1 MNFVVIWG
9 FFLGLSC
16 TAIPLA
22 FAIGLTPLLFF
33 LGTGKYAPAVIFQS
47 IVSIN
52 ESFTLLALPFFI
64 LAGEIMSVGGI
75 GKRITQFAFALVG
88 WVPGGLALIS
98 VVASMIFGGV
108 SGSAAADAAAVGGVM
123 IPSMIKTGYDR
134 TSDAAVIA

>member
-52 ESFTLLALPFFI
+52 ESFTLLALPFFV

-88 WVPGGLALIS
+88 WVPG
-98 VVASMIFGGV
+98 
-108 SGSAAADAAAVGGVM
+108 
-123 IPSMIKTGYDR
+123 
-134 TSDAAVIA
+134 